1 MNAIFAPDY
10 ENARAYLFK
19 AAGSYSRAAGKAAR
33 FAANALI
40 CRKHD
45 AEWIDFCDVL
55 KDKTASRT
63 VKNAVRRAISLVVA
77 LTAGAPVEGEALTYA
92 IQEGINRENF
102 LESDGARARWEAR
115 RDLLKDLDTI
125 KIRVLKEDPTIADW
139 QDRLEKLVKA
149 AAAAGLAE
157 NQIFAAVRRVI

>member
-1 MNAIFAPDY
+1 MLNILATDY
-10 ENARAYLFK
+10 AEARKSLFK

-102 LESDGARARWEAR
+102 LDADGARVRWEAR

-125 KIRVLKEDPTIADW
+125 KIRVLKDDPTVADW
-139 QDRLEKLVKA
+139 QDRIEKLLKA
-149 AAAAGLAE
+149 ATAAGLSE
-157 NQIFAAVRRVI
+157 NQIFSAVRRVI